1 MPEHYYD
8 RHFPNLKKLGF
19 RKTSEPDSYNC
30 IAYAIGDL
38 TRFWWPGEYLPSSVD
53 YWPPDIPNEATL
65 DAFTHAFATVGYVRC
80 EDGGPEPGHEK
91 VALYAIESE
100 IRHAAKQQIDGK
112 WRSKLGPDE
121 DIEHTLAG
129 LEGPFYGIVVAFL
142 KRPSTEVSS
151 RDKLARPHAITVL
164 KYLLTAGETFG
175 RLLRWRIVVG
185 INNKQLRL
193 IVALLLFL
201 AWMGYLGYA
210 ALTRSHSPIVSH
222 SQAAAAEVAVVADVE
237 ADPDGKPSMKV
248 KVIETLLPGGPMAGT
263 ALFVVN
269 LPDARGFEGPGQY
282 LLLLTPDLPQYY
294 VVGQL
299 RSPGT
304 DPSNSGKPA
313 IYRWNDDVRKQY
325 EKLHR

>member
-1 MPEHYYD
+1 M
-8 RHFPNLKKLGF
+8 
-19 RKTSEPDSYNC
+19 
-30 IAYAIGDL
+30 
-38 TRFWWPGEYLPSSVD
+38 
-53 YWPPDIPNEATL
+53 
-65 DAFTHAFATVGYVRC
+65 
-80 EDGGPEPGHEK
+80 
-91 VALYAIESE
+91 
-100 IRHAAKQQIDGK
+100 
-112 WRSKLGPDE
+112 
-121 DIEHTLAG
+121 
-129 LEGPFYGIVVAFL
+129 
-142 KRPSTEVSS
+142 
-151 RDKLARPHAITVL
+151 
-164 KYLLTAGETFG
+164 
-175 RLLRWRIVVG
+175 
-185 INNKQLRL
+185 
-193 IVALLLFL
+193 FL

-210 ALTRSHSPIVSH
+210 ALTKSHSPIVSH

-248 KVIETLLPGGPMAGT
+248 KVIETLLPGGPPAGT